1 MTNPI
6 PMSKDDA
13 KGFFGELFDFS
24 FKTWVTLRVAGV
36 LYAISVIV
44 IAIFALVTMISL
56 FGSGDMLMI
65 FFALVGVP
73 IITLLAI
80 LLVRIGFEGAIANIA
95 IAKNTTPRN

>member
-1 MTNPI
+1 MSNPI

-36 LYAISVIV
+36 LYAISVIG
-44 IAIFALVTMISL
+44 IAIFALVTMITL

-73 IITLLAI
+73 VITLLAI
-80 LLVRIGFEGAIANIA
+80 LLTRIAFEGAVANIA

>member
-6 PMSKDDA
+6 PMSKDGA

-24 FKTWVTLRVAGV
+24 FKTWVTLRVAGL
-36 LYAISVIV
+36 LYAISVFGIGF
-44 IAIFALVTMISL
+44 FALVTIITL
-56 FGSGDMLMI
+56 FASGDILTI

-80 LLVRIGFEGAIANIA
+80 LLVRISFEGAIANIA
-95 IAKNTTPRN
+95 VAKNTTPRD